1 MVLVEQHKSRESSRS
16 MGMKSRRSRSR
27 RKSRR
32 KRLYLVKRWS
42 SGG

>member
-27 RKSRR
+27 SRR